1 MSPIRRTAFFVPLTC
16 FLGAVPALLSSS
28 VFAAT
33 QGSGKVAAETRTVPR
48 FEAISTSGAIDL
60 QVSQG
65 AQQSLQVQAD
75 DNLLPLLET
84 VVETHNGV
92 PTLNV
97 RWKHGETI
105 RSRSKVTLIVV
116 VPRLSALSASGSGD
130 MRVESFTTPALQV
143 ALSGS
148 GGARLQNLSTD
159 DLGIHV
165 AGSSDVSGSGKTG
178 KLKVSIAGS
187 GDVRLIALHADD
199 VQVRIAGS
207 GDAAVFAD
215 KTLDVRIA
223 GSGDVTYTGN
233 AALKSSVAGSGNVVR
248 K

>member
-1 MSPIRRTAFFVPLTC
+1 MDRIRRTAFFVPLAWSLAT
-16 FLGAVPALLSSS
+16 VPAVLSSTAH
-28 VFAAT
+28 AAT
-33 QGSGKVAAETRTVPR
+33 QGSGMIATEARTVPE
-48 FEAISTSGAIDL
+48 FEAISTSDAIDL
-60 QVSQG
+60 EVRQG

-84 VVETHNGV
+84 VVEAHNGV

-97 RWKHGETI
+97 RWKRGESI
-105 RSRSKVTLIVV
+105 HNRSKVALTVV

-148 GGARLQNLSTD
+148 GDARLQNLSTD
-159 DLGIHV
+159 DLGIRI
-165 AGSSDVSGSGKTG
+165 S
-178 KLKVSIAGS
+178 GS
-187 GDVRLIALHADD
+187 GDVSGTGKAAKIKVSISGSGGVRLTALHADD

-207 GDAAVFAD
+207 GDAAFFAD

-223 GSGDVTYTGN
+223 GSGDVTYSGN
-233 AALKSSVAGSGNVVR
+233 ATVRSSVTGSGSVTR